1 MIGHKGHRST
11 GSGGAALVHI
21 DDVIA
26 EKYRL
31 TGLLGA
37 GGMGHVFRAD
47 HLLLH
52 VPVAVKVLRTFPASR
67 PEHERR
73 FQREARASMLLSH
86 PNVVRV
92 LDFGYHEGSA
102 FLVME
107 LVVGLSLD
115 EWLFACGG
123 LPTLADVSLI
133 TLQVLSA
140 LQAAHAQGIVHRD
153 IKPANILIVD
163 TADSELEAKVVDFG
177 LAHVEDPED
186 DGPTLT
192 QQDAIAGT
200 PAYMS
205 PEQCRSLAVGPST
218 DLYAVGCLLTTLLQ
232 GTPPFDASSAIDVMA
247 KQMFLPPGPL
257 ERPANAEPIPP
268 LLERLRLDLLSKQP
282 HSRPKDAETTA
293 ERLREAL
300 SERAH
305 AQRLPPRKRDVPTGA
320 REDRAPSWAQPA
332 LGTSP
337 LAREVEPLKVSLLVL
352 APHPDGWSDVYLAG
366 LAAQGIEAD
375 RTSAKDGDVVVVDA
389 AEDLDGALAT
399 LRTCGETPVIVC
411 AARLGSDEMN
421 RLIEAGA
428 ADVVRY
434 PISIDTLVK
443 RIRRVSKRRKQG
455 SSG

>member
-1 MIGHKGHRST
+1 MRDRKGHRST
-11 GSGGAALVHI
+11 GGGGAAVVHVG
-21 DDVIA
+21 DVIA
-26 EKYRL
+26 GKYRL
-31 TGLLGA
+31 TAPLGA

-52 VPVAVKVLRTFPASR
+52 VPVAVKVLRTFPVSR

-73 FQREARASMLLSH
+73 FQREARASMLLNH
-86 PNVVRV
+86 PNIVRV

-107 LVVGLSLD
+107 LVAGLSLD
-115 EWLFACGG
+115 DWLFARGS
-123 LPTLADVSLI
+123 LPTLEEVSRI

-140 LQAAHAQGIVHRD
+140 LQTAHAEGIVHRD
-153 IKPANILIVD
+153 IKPANVLVVD
-163 TADSELEAKVVDFG
+163 MATSELETKLVDFG
-177 LAHVEDPED
+177 LAHVEDPQD

-232 GTPPFDASSAIDVMA
+232 GTPPFEASSAMDVMA
-247 KQMFLPPGPL
+247 RQMFLPPGPL
-257 ERPANAEPIPP
+257 QRPENAEPIPP
-268 LLERLRLDLLSKQP
+268 LLERLRLDLLAKQP
-282 HSRPKDAETTA
+282 HGRPRDAATTA

-300 SERAH
+300 SEVDH
-305 AQRLPPRKRDVPTGA
+305 ARRLPPRKQDVPIGT
-320 REDRAPSWAQPA
+320 RDDRSPTWTHTA
-332 LGTSP
+332 LGASR
-337 LAREVEPLKVSLLVL
+337 LAHEVEPCKVSVMVL
-352 APHPDGWSDVYLAG
+352 SPHPDGWSDSYHAG
-366 LAAQGIEAD
+366 LAAQGIVAE
-375 RTSAKDGDVVVVDA
+375 RGSCTTGDAVVLDA
-389 AEDLDGALAT
+389 AENLDEAVAT
-399 LRTCGETPVIVC
+399 LRTCGTAPVIVC
-411 AARLGSDEMN
+411 AAHLGSDEMN

-434 PISIDTLVK
+434 PISIDTLAK
-443 RIRRVSKRRKQG
+443 RIRRACKRRKQG

>member
-1 MIGHKGHRST
+1 MRDRMGHGST

-26 EKYRL
+26 DKYHL

-52 VPVAVKVLRTFPASR
+52 VPVAVKVLHTFPVSR

-86 PNVVRV
+86 PNIVRV

-107 LVVGLSLD
+107 LVAGLSLD
-115 EWLFACGG
+115 DWLFARGN
-123 LPTLADVSLI
+123 LPTLEEVSRI

-153 IKPANILIVD
+153 IKPANVLIVD
-163 TADSELEAKVVDFG
+163 TAGDLETKVVDFG
-177 LAHVEDPED
+177 LAHVEDPQD

-232 GTPPFDASSAIDVMA
+232 GAPPFDASSAIDVMA

-268 LLERLRLDLLSKQP
+268 LLERLRLDLLAKQP
-282 HSRPKDAETTA
+282 HGRPKDAATTA

-305 AQRLPPRKRDVPTGA
+305 AQRLPPRKRDVPTGP
-320 REDRAPSWAQPA
+320 REARAPTWTLPA

-337 LAREVEPLKVSLLVL
+337 LAREVEPLKVSVMVL
-352 APHPDGWSDVYLAG
+352 APHPDGWSDSYLAG

-375 RTSAKDGDVVVVDA
+375 RKSAKDGDVVVLDA

-399 LRTCGETPVIVC
+399 LRTCSETPAIVC
-411 AARLGSDEMN
+411 VARLGSDEMN
-421 RLIEAGA
+421 QLIEAGA

-443 RIRRVSKRRKQG
+443 RIRRVSRRRKQG